1 MISPPRLSRS
11 RSVLAIAV
19 AAFLSACSGGEPA
32 GPETLDAP
40 CRLAVDAC
48 AARLEVAPDRWLRHF
63 RTHDLDAAAPGVTH
77 ALVLVHGANR
87 NAPFT
92 FSTGI
97 QATAGARAET
107 TAVVAPHFITTDEAP
122 RPDEP
127 FWSSGGW
134 KRGHLSRT
142 EGPSPRVS
150 SYAAIDTI
158 VARLS
163 DPARFPDMQEI
174 VVAGHSAGGQ
184 VTHRYAAGGMEPR
197 GVPIRY
203 VVANPSTFLFLGPE
217 RPDGAG
223 GWSVPAPGA
232 CTDYRE
238 WHYGLENLNTYMRR
252 LPGGAIEA
260 NLVGRDVAIL
270 LGDADTGS
278 SQLDVSCG
286 ANLQGPHRFARGRA
300 LLAYMDAFHPG
311 HRHTHAIVEG
321 VGHSSRGVFLSDEG
335 LAILFE

>member
-1 MISPPRLSRS
+1 MHRKPGPRRRTHL
-11 RSVLAIAV
+11 LAL
-19 AAFLSACSGGEPA
+19 AATALPLACSGGETA
-32 GPETLDAP
+32 GPAVGDAA

-63 RTHDLDAAAPGVTH
+63 RTHDLDAGAPGVSR

-92 FSTGI
+92 FSTGV
-97 QATAGARAET
+97 QATAGGPAET
-107 TAVVAPHFITTDEAP
+107 TAVVAPLFITTEEAP

-127 FWSSGGW
+127 YWSSGGW

-142 EGPSPRVS
+142 EGPDPRVS
-150 SYAAIDTI
+150 SYAALDTI

-163 DPARFPDMQEI
+163 DPTRFPDMEEI

-184 VTHRYAAGGMEPR
+184 VAHRYAAGGMDPR

-217 RPDGAG
+217 RPDGSG
-223 GWSVPAPGA
+223 GWSVPAAGA
-232 CTDYRE
+232 CPDYQE
-238 WHYGLENLNTYMRR
+238 WHYGLEDLNTYMRR
-252 LPGGAIEA
+252 LPGGAIES

-300 LLAYMDAFHPG
+300 LLEYMDAFHPG
-311 HRHTHAIVEG
+311 HQHSGAVVEG
-321 VGHSSRGVFLSDEG
+321 IGHSSRGVFLSSEG
-335 LAILFE
+335 LAILLP